1 MIPTRTYTLY
11 ISYIGFW
18 IKRLFTVDLK
28 EINCPGQLLEFYLWP
43 RNYRVNTQPLR
54 QAVAKHK
61 AESPPR
67 EANTVT
73 LCPCSHS

>member
-1 MIPTRTYTLY
+1 M
-11 ISYIGFW
+11 
-18 IKRLFTVDLK
+18 DLK
-28 EINCPGQLLEFYLWP
+28 AINRPGQLLEFYLWP